1 MDGLNVKG
9 VVGRFWNPINFIR
22 WAVTIAV
29 MVFLKDYSLAQ
40 IFILLIVSVIF
51 QIIILKAKPLS
62 EPFDNLMTFIL
73 EAVVSNYL
81 YVLLTLTDF

>member
-1 MDGLNVKG
+1 MDGLNIKG

-22 WAVTIAV
+22 WAVTVAV
-29 MVFLKDYSLAQ
+29 MVFLKDYSFAQ

-51 QIIILKAKPLS
+51 QIIIITAKPLI
-62 EPFDNLMTFIL
+62 EPFDDMMTFIL
-73 EAVVSNYL
+73 EAVVSSYL

>member
-1 MDGLNVKG
+1 VDGLNIKG

-22 WAVTIAV
+22 WAVTVAV
-29 MVFLKDYSLAQ
+29 MVFLKDYSFAQ

-51 QIIILKAKPLS
+51 QIIIITAKPLI
-62 EPFDNLMTFIL
+62 EPFDDMMTFIL
-73 EAVVSNYL
+73 EAVVSSYL